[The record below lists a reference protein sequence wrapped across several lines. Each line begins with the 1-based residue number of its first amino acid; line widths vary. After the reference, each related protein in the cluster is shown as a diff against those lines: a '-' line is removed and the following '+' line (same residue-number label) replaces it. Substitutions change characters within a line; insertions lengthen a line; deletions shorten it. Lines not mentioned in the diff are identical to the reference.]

1 MPNEPTKAGLLAE
14 QAGKLVRTSDSQEPQ
29 TRSSL
34 VTGDAVKGWR
44 GQGHL
49 GRDRLA
55 YLEGLQRVFLFAPS
69 RQIGSAWEVCI
80 IVNEKAFEEH

>member
-44 GQGHL
+44 GQGHP
-49 GRDRLA
+49 GRDRLDCLRGLA
-55 YLEGLQRVFLFAPS
+55 EGVF
-69 RQIGSAWEVCI
+69 VCPKQANWKC
-80 IVNEKAFEEH
+80 VRSVYYCQ